1 MLEQFRR
8 FSLVQK
14 LIVLIGLPC
23 AVLFACTS
31 VCGVFSLAA
40 TSRSAPAPIET
51 LAQPIDSTQQAT
63 PVAEDVP
70 ALTDP
75 SLPTIELPPAVQPPT
90 PRATQV
96 VADTPTVTAT
106 PVPVSTPTAIAAAPD
121 GFQEAQVINIVDG
134 DTIDVLIDG
143 TEFTVRYIL
152 VDTPETHQG
161 VEPFGPEATEAN
173 RQLVE
178 GQIIRLEKDVSET
191 DRYGRLL
198 RYVYVGDLMVNEE
211 LLRLGMAQVATFPPD
226 VKYVDRFL
234 EVQRQA
240 QAAGVGMWASQPFE
254 EQPAPTPIPVEPP
267 PNPSNTS
274 GYTGPYDPSGPDRD
288 CGDFATHAE
297 AQAFF
302 EAAGGPGNDPH
313 RLDGDSDGVACETL
327 P

>member
-1 MLEQFRR
+1 MLDQFKQ

-14 LIVLIGLPC
+14 LIVFIGLPC
-23 AVLFACTS
+23 AGLFACTS
-31 VCGVFSLAA
+31 VCAA
-40 TSRSAPAPIET
+40 LSVLGPGPPTPALVEALTP
-51 LAQPIDSTQQAT
+51 PIDPAQQAT
-63 PVAEDVP
+63 PVLEDVP
-70 ALTDP
+70 ALTNP

-90 PRATQV
+90 PIATQV
-96 VADTPTVTAT
+96 VPDTPTVTAT
-106 PVPVSTPTAIAAAPD
+106 PVPASTPTPIAAAPD
-121 GFQEAQVINIVDG
+121 GFQEAQVIHVVDG

-178 GQIIRLEKDVSET
+178 GQIVRLEKDVSET

-198 RYVYVGDLMVNEE
+198 RYVYVDDLMINEE
-211 LLRLGMAQVATFPPD
+211 LLRQGMATVATYPPD

-234 EVQRQA
+234 ALQQEA
-240 QAAGVGMWASQPFE
+240 QAAGVGIWGSQPVG
-254 EQPAPTPIPVEPP
+254 EQSTATPFPGESQPP
-267 PNPSNTS
+267 SPSTS

-302 EAAGGPGNDPH
+302 EAAGGPASDPH
-313 RLDGDSDGVACETL
+313 RLDGDSDGIACETL